1 MGVADTAADQKL
13 PKEREAR
20 AKAAAWAWYQRSAGS
35 VAPGAAGKSE
45 AFASRCTAR
54 LSPSRFQREAAMRA
68 SLASD
73 ATLTSFSSSMD
84 KVSASLASDATL
96 TSFSSSMDKVS
107 GSSSFLMSHDIG
119 TARFSDTSDQG
130 DLACIDAIP
139 NTDQD
144 IANVLPAQE
153 QPSLDLVLMDPA
165 ACWDC
170 GSSLFDSF
178 ELVAMSK
185 KLDAELC
192 ESLDGQLAEDM
203 HTGFDLNQ
211 HKVLAFYDAPP
222 NAVSPQGSPPPAPH
236 QQEPLNKSD
245 IFDKLISAPDK
256 QSKQAVY
263 DMFCQY
269 GDTAKHVTKQTCKRS
284 PPADVTCGGEAGKPK
299 LRKGRMSFHGLAKAI
314 HSIKHLHLH
323 ATSGGGGGGHGDEDV
338 QDHHHHH
345 HLHYS
350 PQPHAAMSGKA
361 IHAQGQPVPTGDPH
375 AYDDAIMEGS
385 LNKSSH
391 IHHHHH
397 HHYHYLF
404 HSSEEDIFRIP
415 ALDKSLKVAAA
426 GLRSSKVSPVLSSY
440 LESPARGDFPV
451 DFGRKW
457 AEFGGIS
464 SPNFQY

>member
-1 MGVADTAADQKL
+1 MGAADTAADQKL
-13 PKEREAR
+13 PKETEAR

-35 VAPGAAGKSE
+35 VAPGAGKSE

-54 LSPSRFQREAAMRA
+54 LSSSRFQREAAMRA
-68 SLASD
+68 RFLASQASD
-73 ATLTSFSSSMD
+73 ASLTSSSGSMI
-84 KVSASLASDATL
+84 KV
-96 TSFSSSMDKVS
+96 F
-107 GSSSFLMSHDIG
+107 GSSSSLMSHDG
-119 TARFSDTSDQG
+119 TARFSDTSDQD
-130 DLACIDAIP
+130 DLACIDAIANP
-139 NTDQD
+139 DQD

-185 KLDAELC
+185 KLDAELS
-192 ESLDGQLAEDM
+192 EHALDGQLAEVM
-203 HTGFDLNQ
+203 HTGFNLNQ
-211 HKVLAFYDAPP
+211 HKVLALYDAPP
-222 NAVSPQGSPPPAPH
+222 NAVSPPGSPPPTPH
-236 QQEPLNKSD
+236 QQEPLNTSD
-245 IFDKLISAPDK
+245 IFDKLIFAPDK

-269 GDTAKHVTKQTCKRS
+269 GDAAKYVTKQTCKRS
-284 PPADVTCGGEAGKPK
+284 PAADVTCGGEAGKPK
-299 LRKGRMSFHGLAKAI
+299 LRKGRMSLHGLAKAI

-323 ATSGGGGGGHGDEDV
+323 GTSGGGGGGHGDEGV

-361 IHAQGQPVPTGDPH
+361 IHAQGQPVHPGDPH
-375 AYDDAIMEGS
+375 TYDDAVEGS

-404 HSSEEDIFRIP
+404 HSSDEDIFRLQP
-415 ALDKSLKVAAA
+415 ALDKSLMVAAA
-426 GLRSSKVSPVLSSY
+426 GLRSAKVSPVLSSY
-440 LESPARGDFPV
+440 LESPARGEFPV